1 MLKPIPKS
9 DISIRPFKVYK
20 DWSFTDSSAE
30 IDTLSA
36 QYTASYANSTTTSD
50 TNLSFNK
57 LSLYGQLRAQFYN
70 GNEDNPFLR
79 IGRKTSNYATNNLE
93 KERLLNDSAKII
105 SIPQKYIG
113 EGIKPGSFTLI
124 DNNRTFIDDSYG
136 NIVGD
141 SGFNGIL
148 VSLIDNETNEFNFSD
163 QLGNEYNASLNYINV
178 NDNEISFDLDSTTYL
193 ENLISFDAET
203 GVMVI
208 ENATFLPAG
217 QPATKIGNIFYDKG
231 LIVLT
236 LSPSIRLI
244 GLWDIQYKSTTTIYE
259 NEYLLV
265 VGEDE
270 FNVSTNPSAIIE
282 TGSVVED
289 FVDSNGITRRVT
301 PYPGV
306 RYVRKQVTLDN
317 GSTLQFGYQSKVN
330 SSVYGGFGDGYY
342 SQSIDMTGSFLTPF
356 VTAIGLYDDNNDLVA
371 VAKLP
376 KPVKSEIDIPLN
388 FIVRFDT

>member
-9 DISIRPFKVYK
+9 DISIRPFKTYK
-20 DWSFTDSSAE
+20 DWSFTNTSTE
-30 IDTLSA
+30 IDVLVA
-36 QYTASYANSTTTSD
+36 QYNNLYASADTTSD
-50 TNLSFNK
+50 TNLSFNE

-79 IGRKTSNYATNNLE
+79 IGKKTANYAVNNLQ
-93 KERLLNDSAKII
+93 KERLLGETAKVI

-113 EGIKPGSFTLI
+113 EGIKPGSFVLI
-124 DNNRTFIDDSYG
+124 DNNRYFIDDSYG
-136 NIVGD
+136 NLLGD
-141 SGFNGIL
+141 SAFNGVL

-163 QLGNEYNASLNYINV
+163 TAGNAYSASLNSI
-178 NDNEISFDLDSTTYL
+178 DAELGSISFDLNSTTY
-193 ENLISFDAET
+193 NLTLVSFDNNT
-203 GVMVI
+203 GIMVLD
-208 ENATFLPAG
+208 NAPFLPASN
-217 QPATKIGNIFYDKG
+217 PATYIGNIFYDKG
-231 LIVLT
+231 LIVIT
-236 LSPSIRLI
+236 NSPGTRIATTWEI
-244 GLWDIQYKSTTTIYE
+244 EYKSTITIYE

-282 TGSVVED
+282 TGSVVEN
-289 FVDSNGITRRVT
+289 FVDSYGVTRRVT
-301 PYPGV
+301 PYPGAK
-306 RYVRKQVTLDN
+306 YVRKNITLDN

-330 SSVYGGFGDGYY
+330 ASIYGGFGDGYY
-342 SQSIDMTGSFLTPF
+342 SQSIDMTGSYLTPF
-356 VTAIGLYDDNNDLVA
+356 ITTIGLYDDNNDLVA

>member
-9 DISIRPFKVYK
+9 DISIRPFKTYK
-20 DWSFTDSSAE
+20 DWSFTNASNE
-30 IDTLSA
+30 IDVLSA
-36 QYTASYANSTTTSD
+36 QYTSSYASSPTTSD

-93 KERLLNDSAKII
+93 KERLLSDSAKII
-105 SIPQKYIG
+105 SIPQKYTG
-113 EGIKPGSFTLI
+113 EGIKPG
-124 DNNRTFIDDSYG
+124 TFILNDNGDIFTDDSYG
-136 NIVGD
+136 NIVG
-141 SGFNGIL
+141 SATFNGIL
-148 VSLIDNETNEFNFSD
+148 VSLLDNETNEFNFLDTAGTAYSASINSLD
-163 QLGNEYNASLNYINV
+163 LNAGT
-178 NDNEISFDLDSTTYL
+178 ISFDLDATTYN
-193 ENLISFDAET
+193 ETVISFDNNT
-203 GVMVI
+203 GVMMLDD
-208 ENATFLPAG
+208 ASFLPANL
-217 QPATKIGNIFYDKG
+217 PATRVGNIFYDKG
-231 LIVLT
+231 LIVIT
-236 LSPSIRLI
+236 NTPAIRLLSTWSI
-244 GLWDIQYKSTTTIYE
+244 AYKSTVTIYE

-270 FNVSTNPSAIIE
+270 FNISTNPSAIIE

-306 RYVRKQVTLDN
+306 RYVRKQITLDN

-342 SQSIDMTGSFLTPF
+342 SQSIDMTGSYLTPF
-356 VTAIGLYDDNNDLVA
+356 ITAIGLYDDNNDLVA

>member
-20 DWSFTDSSAE
+20 DWSFTNASAE

-217 QPATKIGNIFYDKG
+217 QPATKIGNIFYDKTYAVYDSFAPQYMQTGGG
-231 LIVLT
+231 L
-236 LSPSIRLI
+236 
-244 GLWDIQYKSTTTIYE
+244 KSGD
-259 NEYLLV
+259 V
-265 VGEDE
+265 V
-270 FNVSTNPSAIIE
+270 
-282 TGSVVED
+282 
-289 FVDSNGITRRVT
+289 
-301 PYPGV
+301 YW
-306 RYVRKQVTLDN
+306 
-317 GSTLQFGYQSKVN
+317 
-330 SSVYGGFGDGYY
+330 
-342 SQSIDMTGSFLTPF
+342 
-356 VTAIGLYDDNNDLVA
+356 DDNM
-371 VAKLP
+371 
-376 KPVKSEIDIPLN
+376 IDAFFNGN
-388 FIVRFDT
+388 FWNAFFVVFTPIYLFTLMSFMYPRNS

>member
-20 DWSFTDSSAE
+20 DWSFTNASTE
-30 IDTLSA
+30 IDLLTA
-36 QYTASYANSTTTSD
+36 QYTASYAGSGTTSD
-50 TNLSFNK
+50 TNLSFNN

-79 IGRKTSNYATNNLE
+79 IGRKTSNYAINNLE
-93 KERLLNDSAKII
+93 KERLLSDSAKDI
-105 SIPQKYIG
+105 SIPQTYIG

-124 DNNRTFIDDSYG
+124 DNNRAFTDDSYG

-141 SGFNGIL
+141 SGFNGVL
-148 VSLIDNETNEFNFSD
+148 VSLIDNQTNEFNFSD
-163 QLGNEYNASLNYINV
+163 QLNNEYSASLNYINI
-178 NDNEISFDLDSTTYL
+178 NDNEISFDLDATTYV
-193 ENLISFDAET
+193 ETLISFDTET
-203 GVMVI
+203 GIMVL
-208 ENATFLPAG
+208 ENATFLPTG
-217 QPATKIGNIFYDKG
+217 LPSTKIGNIFYDKG
-231 LIVLT
+231 LVVIT
-236 LSPSIRLI
+236 LSPSTRFV
-244 GLWDIQYKSTTTIYE
+244 GLWEIQYKSTVTIYE

-270 FNVSTNPSAIIE
+270 FNVSTNPSATIE

-289 FVDSNGITRRVT
+289 FVDSSGITRRVT

-306 RYVRKQVTLDN
+306 RYVRKNITLDN

-342 SQSIDMTGSFLTPF
+342 SQSIDMTGSYLTPF
-356 VTAIGLYDDNNDLVA
+356 ITAIGLYDDNNDLVA

>member
-163 QLGNEYNASLNYINV
+163 QLGNEYSASLNYINI

-217 QPATKIGNIFYDKG
+217 QSATKIGNIFYDKG

-236 LSPSIRLI
+236 LSPSTRLTA
-244 GLWDIQYKSTTTIYE
+244 LWDIQYKSTTTIYE

-317 GSTLQFGYQSKVN
+317 GSTIQFGYQSKVN
-330 SSVYGGFGDGYY
+330 ASVYGGFGDGYY
-342 SQSIDMTGSFLTPF
+342 SQSIDMTGSYLTPF
-356 VTAIGLYDDNNDLVA
+356 ITAIGLYDDNNDLVA